1 VIRVAV
7 CDDSRTYV
15 HALTKVLEAD
25 GDIGVVGAYGTA
37 EELLA
42 ALGSLKPDLV
52 TMDLELPG
60 LDGIAATRRIMRER
74 PMPVVVLSSHADERA
89 AEALAAG
96 AVDVLH
102 KGEVTLGDVAGS
114 GGNVL
119 RRRIRRLSRLRVSAP
134 PPPRPG
140 ARTGRAESGGPL
152 RIAAAR
158 GVRAIGVAA
167 STGGPSALRCVLG
180 ALPAEP
186 EVPVFVV
193 QHMTSGF
200 TEGLARWL
208 DGVIAAPV
216 SLAKD
221 GLVARTGV
229 WLAPDEQHLTIA
241 AGVRMH
247 LARRDRGGPHR
258 PSADALLCSMAES
271 LGAAAAAVVLTGM
284 GDDGAKGVAAI
295 VARGGLV
302 IAQDTAT
309 SAVAGM
315 PRAAASAGAQAV
327 LALDDIG
334 PAIAALRPHAGVGG

>member
-1 VIRVAV
+1 MIRVAV

-15 HALTKVLEAD
+15 HALTRVLEAD
-25 GDIGVVGAYGTA
+25 GDIAVVGAYGTA
-37 EELLA
+37 EELLT
-42 ALGSLKPDLV
+42 ALPSLKADLV

-60 LDGIAATRRIMRER
+60 LDGIDATRRIMARR
-74 PMPVVVLSSHADERA
+74 PLPVVVLSSHADERA

-102 KGEVTLGDVAGS
+102 KGEVTLDDVAGA

-119 RRRIRRLSRLRVSAP
+119 RRRIRRLSRLHVSAP
-134 PPPRPG
+134 PPPRPAG
-140 ARTGRAESGGPL
+140 PAPVGQARGPL
-152 RIAAAR
+152 RIACAR
-158 GVRAIGVAA
+158 GARAIGIAA
-167 STGGPSALRCVLG
+167 STGGPSALRRVLG

-186 EVPVFVV
+186 DLPVFVV
-193 QHMTSGF
+193 QHMTAGF

-216 SLAKD
+216 RLAAD
-221 GLVARTGV
+221 GVAARPGV
-229 WLAPDEQHLTIA
+229 WVAPDERHLTIA
-241 AGVRMH
+241 AGPTMR
-247 LARRDRGGPHR
+247 LDRRDRGGPHR

-271 LGAAAAAVVLTGM
+271 LGASAVAVVLTGM
-284 GDDGAKGVAAI
+284 GDDGAKGVAAL

-315 PRAAASAGAQAV
+315 PRAAAAAGAQVV
-327 LALDDIG
+327 LALDEIG
-334 PAIAALRPHAGVGG
+334 PAIAALRPYAKVGG

>member
-15 HALTKVLEAD
+15 HALTKVLQAD
-25 GDIGVVGAYGTA
+25 GDIAVAGAYGTA

-42 ALGSLKPDLV
+42 ALPALKADIV

-60 LDGIAATRRIMRER
+60 LDGIDATRRIMATR
-74 PMPVVVLSSHADERA
+74 PLPVVVLSSHADERA

-102 KGEVTLGDVAGS
+102 KGEVTLGDVAGE

-119 RRRIRRLSRLRVSAP
+119 RRRIRRLSRLQVSAP
-134 PPPRPG
+134 PPQRPG
-140 ARTGRAESGGPL
+140 RQPSGEDAGGPL

-158 GVRAIGVAA
+158 GVRAIGVAS
-167 STGGPSALRCVLG
+167 STGGPSALRRVLG
-180 ALPAEP
+180 ALPAQP
-186 EVPVFVV
+186 DIPVFVV

-216 SLAKD
+216 RLAVD
-221 GLVARTGV
+221 GSAARSGV
-229 WLAPDEQHLTIA
+229 WLAPDEQHLTIE
-241 AGVRMH
+241 AGVTMR
-247 LARRDRGGPHR
+247 LDRRDRGGPHR
-258 PSADALLCSMAES
+258 PSADVLLCSMADS
-271 LGAAAAAVVLTGM
+271 LGSAAAAVVLTGM
-284 GDDGAKGVAAI
+284 GADGAKGVAAL
-295 VARGGLV
+295 VKRGGLV
-302 IAQDTAT
+302 IAQDSAT

-315 PRAAASAGAQAV
+315 PQAAASAGAQVV
-327 LALDDIG
+327 LALDEIG
-334 PAIAALRPHAGVGG
+334 PAIVALRPFAGVGG